1 MKLKVRDEIEK
12 KTNLQKIKKKIDKN
26 QNNKDQIWNKNS
38 MKSNDRDEIGN
49 KSNLQ
54 KICKKKID
62 ENPIDLIFF
71 LSFFNWYF
79 FQFHH
84 SIFDWLGITH
94 HHLSWFAFYKVILV
108 LWLGSHVFQVN
119 LDRLSL
125 FYYVTFLFFFS
136 NFIIQQWVF

>member
-1 MKLKVRDEIEK
+1 MKLKVGDEIEK
-12 KTNLQKIKKKIDKN
+12 KTNLQKIKKIDKN

-71 LSFFNWYF
+71 FVFF
-79 FQFHH
+79 
-84 SIFDWLGITH
+84 
-94 HHLSWFAFYKVILV
+94 
-108 LWLGSHVFQVN
+108 
-119 LDRLSL
+119 
-125 FYYVTFLFFFS
+125 
-136 NFIIQQWVF
+136 